1 MSKEMNY
8 HYGTNI
14 QGSQWIKKYGAIY
27 SKTIPNWKTTTYSK
41 LFQEHCNC
49 IGIVSTTKPL
59 DDEIIKKYD
68 LIKLNETQNNLVD
81 SFINFRIEV
90 ESLNEMTPKEALRG
104 ILLQALFINPNT
116 KIKEEINNKM
126 FALREIVEKALNS
139 LEETNFNYHNAL
151 AFCEAS
157 KEEKQELYKQIKQL
171 EKENQWL
178 KELIKEYKRLKELA
192 NQVIEKFQIGKKNLT
207 EENEKYK
214 KVITWLKNTFEITLD
229 SKVRISDGT
238 DCIQAFPID
247 LKTNEVIYDLLKE
260 MLENV

>member
-90 ESLNEMTPKEALRG
+90 ENLNEMTPKEALRG

-171 EKENQWL
+171 EKENQEL
-178 KELIKEYKRLKELA
+178 KEEIQDLKDNETIVADYGIVLW
-192 NQVIEKFQIGKKNLT
+192 N
-207 EENEKYK
+207 ENEKSK
-214 KVITWLKNTFEITLD
+214 KVIEILKKKVNILARCIPYYNYKAMHSAGKITDEEL
-229 SKVRISDGT
+229 
-238 DCIQAFPID
+238 
-247 LKTNEVIYDLLKE
+247 EV
-260 MLENV
+260 LESV